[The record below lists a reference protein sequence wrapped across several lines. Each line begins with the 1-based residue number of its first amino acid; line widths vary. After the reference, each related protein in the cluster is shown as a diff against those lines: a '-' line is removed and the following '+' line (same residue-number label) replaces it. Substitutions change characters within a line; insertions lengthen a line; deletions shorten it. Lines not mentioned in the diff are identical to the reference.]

1 MNKFKPMNRPLKLK
15 IGLVLLTA
23 IIAVILIGPL
33 FATLDPE
40 TIHWDDMAIAPNS
53 VYWFGTDVMGRDL
66 YVRTLLGGQV
76 SLLVGLLAT
85 LVSVLIG
92 VLYGMIS
99 GFFGGRVDAIMMRL
113 VDVFYALPFLFL
125 VILLM
130 VFFGQQLWLLFAAIG
145 CYLWLDMARI
155 VRGQTLML
163 KQQAFIEAAYAL
175 GQRNKAIIFKH
186 VLPNLKSVVIVY
198 ATLIIPQ
205 VIMIE
210 SFLSF
215 LGLGVQEPMTSW
227 GSLVNEGANNMELA
241 PWSLW
246 FPALFLSLT
255 LVGFNLVGDGL
266 RDRWDPS
273 MQQS

>member
-1 MNKFKPMNRPLKLK
+1 MKLK
-15 IGLVLLTA
+15 MGLIILIIIITVVLL
-23 IIAVILIGPL
+23 GPL
-33 FATLDPE
+33 WATLDSE
-40 TIHWDDMAIAPNS
+40 TIHWDDMAIAPDS

-66 YVRTLLGGQV
+66 YIRTLLGGQV
-76 SLLVGLLAT
+76 SLMVGLLAT

-92 VLYGMIS
+92 VFYGMLA
-99 GFFGGRVDAIMMRL
+99 GFFGGKVDAFMMRL

-163 KQQAFIEAAYAL
+163 KEQAFIEASVAL
-175 GQRNKAIIFKH
+175 GQPNKNILLKH
-186 VLPNLKSVVIVY
+186 ILPNLKSVVIVY

-227 GSLVNEGANNMELA
+227 GALVNEGADNMELA

-273 MQQS
+273 NKT

>member
-1 MNKFKPMNRPLKLK
+1 MKLK
-15 IGLVLLTA
+15 VGLMLLVVIVSVVLL
-23 IIAVILIGPL
+23 GPL
-33 FATLDPE
+33 FAKLDPE
-40 TIHWDDMAIAPNS
+40 TIHWDDMAVAPDTS
-53 VYWFGTDVMGRDL
+53 YWLGTDVMGRDL
-66 YVRTLLGGQV
+66 YIRTLQGGQI
-76 SLLVGLLAT
+76 SLMVGLLAT
-85 LVSVLIG
+85 SVSVLIG
-92 VLYGMIS
+92 VLYGMLS
-99 GFFGGRVDAIMMRL
+99 GFFGGRVDVIMMRL

-163 KQQAFIEAAYAL
+163 KEQAFIEASFAL
-175 GQRNKAIIFKH
+175 GQNNKNILLKH
-186 VLPNLKSVVIVY
+186 ILPNLKSVVIVY

-273 MQQS
+273 MKQS

>member
-1 MNKFKPMNRPLKLK
+1 MKLK
-15 IGLVLLTA
+15 MGLIILTVIVTVVLL
-23 IIAVILIGPL
+23 GPL
-33 FATLDPE
+33 WATLDPE
-40 TIHWDDMAIAPNS
+40 TIHWDDMAIAPDT

-66 YVRTLLGGQV
+66 YIRTLLGGQV
-76 SLLVGLLAT
+76 SLMVGLLAT
-85 LVSVLIG
+85 IVSVLIG
-92 VLYGMIS
+92 VLYGMLA
-99 GFFGGRVDAIMMRL
+99 GYFGGKVDAVMMRL

-163 KQQAFIEAAYAL
+163 KEQGFIEASVAL
-175 GQRNKAIIFKH
+175 GQPSKNILFKH
-186 VLPNLKSVVIVY
+186 ILPNLKSVVIVY
-198 ATLIIPQ
+198 ATLIVPQ

-227 GSLVNEGANNMELA
+227 GALVNEGADNMELA

-273 MQQS
+273 NKT

>member
-1 MNKFKPMNRPLKLK
+1 MKLK
-15 IGLVLLTA
+15 VGLMLLVVIVSMVLL
-23 IIAVILIGPL
+23 GPL
-33 FATLDPE
+33 FAKLDPE
-40 TIHWDDMAIAPNS
+40 TIHWDDMAVAPDTS
-53 VYWFGTDVMGRDL
+53 YWLGTDVMGRDL
-66 YVRTLLGGQV
+66 YIRTLQGGQI
-76 SLLVGLLAT
+76 SLMVGLLAT
-85 LVSVLIG
+85 SVSVLIG
-92 VLYGMIS
+92 VLYGMLS
-99 GFFGGRVDAIMMRL
+99 GFFGGRVDVIMMRL

-163 KQQAFIEAAYAL
+163 KEQAFIEASFAL
-175 GQRNKAIIFKH
+175 GQNNKNILFKH
-186 VLPNLKSVVIVY
+186 ILPNLKSVVIVY

-273 MQQS
+273 MKQS

>member
-1 MNKFKPMNRPLKLK
+1 MKLKL
-15 IGLVLLTA
+15 GLIILTVV
-23 IIAVILIGPL
+23 IAVVLIGPM
-33 FATLDPE
+33 FASMDPE
-40 TIHWDDMAIAPNS
+40 TIHWDDMAIAPDA

-66 YVRTLLGGQV
+66 FIRTLQGGQV
-76 SLLVGLLAT
+76 SLMVGLIAT
-85 LVSVLIG
+85 LVSVVIG
-92 VLYGMIS
+92 VLYGMLA
-99 GFFGGRVDAIMMRL
+99 GFFGGRVDAVMMRL

-163 KQQAFIEAAYAL
+163 KQQAFIEASYAL
-175 GQRNKAIIFKH
+175 GQQSRTIITQH
-186 VLPNLKSVVIVY
+186 ILPNLKSVVIVY
-198 ATLIIPQ
+198 ATLIVPQ

-215 LGLGVQEPMTSW
+215 LGLGVQEPLTSW
-227 GSLVNEGANNMELA
+227 GSLVNEGADNMELA
-241 PWSLW
+241 LWSLW
-246 FPALFLSLT
+246 FPAVFLSLT

-273 MQQS
+273 MNKPQKNNG

>member
-1 MNKFKPMNRPLKLK
+1 MKLK
-15 IGLVLLTA
+15 IGLMLLGA
-23 IIAVILIGPL
+23 IFSAVLIGPL
-33 FATLDPE
+33 LANFDPE
-40 TIHWDDMAIAPNS
+40 TIHWDDMAIAS
-53 VYWFGTDVMGRDL
+53 DSTYWFGTDVMGRDL
-66 YVRTLLGGQV
+66 YIRTLLGGQV
-76 SLLVGLLAT
+76 SLMVGLLAT
-85 LVSVLIG
+85 LVSVFIG
-92 VLYGMIS
+92 VLYGMLS
-99 GFFGGRVDAIMMRL
+99 GFFGGRIDAIMMRL

-155 VRGQTLML
+155 VRGQTLVL
-163 KQQAFIEAAYAL
+163 KEQAFIEAGYAL
-175 GQRNKAIIFKH
+175 GQTNKAIILKH
-186 VLPNLKSVVIVY
+186 ILPNLKSVVIVY

-227 GSLVNEGANNMELA
+227 GSLVNEGTNNMTLA

-266 RDRWDPS
+266 RDHWDPS
-273 MQQS
+273 MQQP

>member
-1 MNKFKPMNRPLKLK
+1 MMTKGLKLN
-15 IGLVLLTA
+15 IGLALLLVVVVVVLL
-23 IIAVILIGPL
+23 GPWL
-33 FATLDPE
+33 ATLDPE
-40 TIHWDDMAIAPNS
+40 TIHWDDMAIGPNAA
-53 VYWFGTDVMGRDL
+53 YWLGTDVMGRDM
-66 YVRTLLGGQV
+66 YIRTLLGGQV
-76 SLLVGLLAT
+76 SLMVGLLAT
-85 LVSVLIG
+85 AVSVLIG
-92 VLYGMIS
+92 VLYGMLS
-99 GFFGGRVDAIMMRL
+99 GFLGGRVDAIMMRL

-163 KQQAFIEAAYAL
+163 KEQAFIEAAYAL
-175 GQRNKAIIFKH
+175 GQQQRTIIFKH
-186 VLPNLKSVVIVY
+186 ILPNLKGVVIVY
-198 ATLIIPQ
+198 ATLIVPQ

-227 GSLVNEGANNMELA
+227 GSLINEGANNMELA

-246 FPALFLSLT
+246 FPALFLCLT